1 MRFHPFDA
9 LRPKPEL
16 AGRVASAPYDTVDT
30 AEARALAAG
39 NPLSFLHVN
48 HSEIDL
54 PADTP
59 PYSDAVYAQAV
70 KAFRK
75 LQDDGVLFRDGK
87 KRFWLYA
94 QTMGE
99 HTQVGLVGCA
109 HVDDYASGV
118 IKRHEL
124 TRADKELDRTR
135 HTDAISANVGPVF
148 LAYRDVPALDALFSP
163 VLETPPAYDFVDE
176 LSVRHRAWPFD
187 DAAAV
192 ERLFA
197 ERVPCAYIADGHHRA
212 ASAARVG
219 AARREAAGGAVPD
232 DAECNWFL
240 AVSFPASQLR
250 ILAYN
255 RVVRDLRG
263 RTPEAFLAE
272 VSRRFRVTEGAS
284 DVPAAPR
291 HVSMFLAG
299 KWYDLAWDDDPAAS
313 PVERLDVARLQKE
326 LLSPVLGIEDPRRDE
341 RIRFVG
347 GIRGTKELVR
357 LVEEEGFAVAFS
369 MHPVTVAQLMAIA
382 DAGEIMPPKSTWFEP
397 KLRTGLLTHVL

>member
-1 MRFHPFDA
+1 MRIHPFDA
-9 LRPKPEL
+9 LRPQPAL
-16 AGRVASAPYDTVDT
+16 AGQVASAPYDTVDT

-54 PADTP
+54 PDGTP
-59 PYSDAVYAQAV
+59 LYSDAVYAQAV
-70 KAFRK
+70 AAFQK
-75 LQDDGVLFRDGK
+75 LQSDGVLFRDGK

-94 QTMGE
+94 QTMGT

-118 IKRHEL
+118 IMRHEL

-135 HTDAISANVGPVF
+135 HTEALGANIGPVF
-148 LAYRDVPALDALFSP
+148 LAYRDVPALDALFTP
-163 VLETPPAYDFVDE
+163 VLATAPAYDFTDE

-187 DAAAV
+187 DVAAV
-192 ERLFA
+192 EKLFA
-197 ERVPCAYIADGHHRA
+197 EAVPQAYIADGHHRA

-219 AARREAAGGAVPD
+219 AARREAAGADAPP

-250 ILAYN
+250 ILPYN

-263 RTPEAFLAE
+263 ASAEAFLAE
-272 VSRRFRVTEGAS
+272 VSKRFRVSDGAS
-284 DVPAAPR
+284 DIPPGPR
-291 HVSMFLAG
+291 HVSMLLSG
-299 KWYDLAWDDDPAAS
+299 KWYDLAWDEDPAAS
-313 PVERLDVARLQKE
+313 PVERLDVARLQKD
-326 LLSPVLGIEDPRRDE
+326 LLAPVLGIEDPRRDE

-369 MHPVTVAQLMAIA
+369 MHPVTVEQLMDIA